1 MKQSTYEGTF
11 LLLDRVTYT
20 ETVKA
25 NNKLFAFIL
34 LKLNNSSK
42 LLKIKKVVWNQNSL
56 SYLVLYSIPTKK

>member
-42 LLKIKKVVWNQNSL
+42 LLKIKKVV
-56 SYLVLYSIPTKK
+56 